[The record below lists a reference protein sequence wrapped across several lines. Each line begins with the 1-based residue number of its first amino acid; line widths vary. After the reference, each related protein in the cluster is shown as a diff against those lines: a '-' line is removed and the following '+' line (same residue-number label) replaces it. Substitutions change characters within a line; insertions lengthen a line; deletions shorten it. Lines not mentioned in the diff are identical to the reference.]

1 MLNFYSF
8 SVYFI
13 PNVLYLHQIWNFYS
27 EFDAKLRL
35 VSAAKLQKK
44 SRIQNKKTKILKYDE

>member
-13 PNVLYLHQIWNFYS
+13 PNVLYLHQIWNCYS
-27 EFDAKLRL
+27 EFD
-35 VSAAKLQKK
+35 AKLQKK